1 MIWTLKNTEDL
12 LCHLKLLS
20 SALDQIQKDSCSI
33 AEAVVIWKKLETDL
47 IEKKS

>member
-33 AEAVVIWKKLETDL
+33 AEDIDAWTEMPTFKD
-47 IEKKS
+47 SFQ